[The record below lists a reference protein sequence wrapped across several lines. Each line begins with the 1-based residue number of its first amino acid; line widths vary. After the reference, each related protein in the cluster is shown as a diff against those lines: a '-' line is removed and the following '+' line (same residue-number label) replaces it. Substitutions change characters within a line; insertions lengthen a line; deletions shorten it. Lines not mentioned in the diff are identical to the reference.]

1 MQDNFEA
8 LGALVEKARE
18 RKQLSREAFAE
29 RLGITDRHLF
39 SIERE
44 NKTPSYRML
53 KKLIYALEIPPEEI
67 FYPDKPS
74 NAAEYAAIIRAI
86 SRLDAAELAIIKDLV
101 DSLIRNRY
109 NRP

>member
-18 RKQLSREAFAE
+18 RKQLFREAFAE
-29 RLGITDRHLF
+29 RLGIADRQLF

-44 NKTPSYRML
+44 NRTPSYRML
-53 KKLIYALEIPPEEI
+53 KKLIYVLEIPPEEI

-74 NAAEYAAIIRAI
+74 NASEYTAIIRAI

-109 NRP
+109 NGP